1 VKAQLHVADRMDGLR
16 AQMPPGR
23 KLMHVLLSHPCAHCG
38 HKLTM
43 RGNWFSVIGSYP
55 CALRRKNVRMTYEV
69 KLALFD
75 SHAHL
80 GLP

>member
-1 VKAQLHVADRMDGLR
+1 
-16 AQMPPGR
+16 
-23 KLMHVLLSHPCAHCG
+23 
-38 HKLTM
+38 M